1 MFLKLGVRAKR
12 RLFII
17 IAILGF
23 CAGLLFIFLGAMHES
38 IVYYK
43 TTSELLEMKNFSKKL
58 RLGGLVLRGSVST
71 INNQYF
77 FKVTDTKT
85 ELDVAYS
92 GRFPDLFREGQGVVL
107 LGKFD
112 EHNKIFIAEK
122 VMVKH
127 DQNYK
132 PPKIN
137 S

>member
-85 ELDVAYS
+85 ELDVAYL

-132 PPKIN
+132 PPKIA
-137 S
+137 